1 MLRNIVYKEG
11 KTWNQYVTLRQILAW
26 FDICV
31 ERLLT
36 NTIRHVVIFKRNGM
50 TDITHWGVAAM
61 MHKCSTE
68 WHAIQGP
75 MFNTSD

>member
-1 MLRNIVYKEG
+1 MESICNAAADMGMV
-11 KTWNQYVTLRQILAW
+11 QY
-26 FDICV
+26 FV
-31 ERLLT
+31 ERWLT
-36 NTIRHVVIFKRNGM
+36 NAIRHVVMFTSNGM
-50 TDITHWGVAAM
+50 TDITHLGVAAM